1 MRAVLAGLF
10 CLSAATIC
18 VAGETPQRIVAAG
31 SGLTEIVHALG
42 AGDRLVGV
50 DSTSLFPTRASVLPQ
65 IGYLRALSA
74 EGILSLRPN
83 LMLATEDAGPPA
95 VLEQLRSAGLAVLRA
110 REGFEPEAVAAR
122 IAMVGSA
129 TGKESEAAALQVTFL
144 SDIARVQHAI
154 PAAGPKP
161 RVLFLLAA
169 GSAVPMVSGRD
180 TGASAMI
187 VAAGGINAV
196 DAYRGYKPLTP
207 EAFATAAPDFVLTTE
222 QSLAALG
229 GREALLALPA
239 FAVLARSGRVQV
251 LSYDSVYLLG
261 FGPRTAHALR
271 DLAAAIHPAS
281 PIPALPHRP
290 WLEAGF

>member
-18 VAGETPQRIVAAG
+18 AAGEGPQRIVVAG

-50 DSTSLFPTRASVLPQ
+50 DTTSLFPARASVLPQ

-83 LMLATEDAGPPA
+83 LMLATEEAGPPT
-95 VLEQLRSAGLAVLRA
+95 VLEQLRGAGLEVLRA
-110 REGFEPEAVAAR
+110 REGFEFEAVAAR
-122 IAMVGSA
+122 IALVGSA
-129 TGKESEAAALQVTFL
+129 LGKESEAAALQAAFL
-144 SDIARVQHAI
+144 SDIARVQSAI

-187 VAAGGINAV
+187 AAAGGINAV

-207 EAFATAAPDFVLTTE
+207 EAFAMAAPDFVLTTE

-239 FAVLARSGRVQV
+239 FAILARSGRVRV
-251 LSYDSVYLLG
+251 LSYDAVYLLG
-261 FGPRTAHALR
+261 FGPRTAHAMR
-271 DLAAAIHPAS
+271 DLAAEIYPAIRFPQ
-281 PIPALPHRP
+281 LPHRP

>member
-18 VAGETPQRIVAAG
+18 AAGEGPQRIVVAG
-31 SGLTEIVHALG
+31 SGLTEIVYALG

-50 DSTSLFPTRASVLPQ
+50 DTTSLFPARASVLPQ

-83 LMLATEDAGPPA
+83 LMLATEEAGPPT
-95 VLEQLRSAGLAVLRA
+95 VLEQLRGAGLEVLRA
-110 REGFEPEAVAAR
+110 REGFEFEAVAAR
-122 IAMVGSA
+122 IALVGSA
-129 TGKESEAAALQVTFL
+129 LGKESEAAALQAAFL
-144 SDIARVQHAI
+144 SDIARVQSAI

-187 VAAGGINAV
+187 AAAGGINAV

-207 EAFATAAPDFVLTTE
+207 EAFAMAAPDFVLTTE

-239 FAVLARSGRVQV
+239 FAVLARSGRVRV
-251 LSYDSVYLLG
+251 LSYDAVYLLG
-261 FGPRTAHALR
+261 FGPRTAHAMR
-271 DLAAAIHPAS
+271 DLAAEIHPAIRF
-281 PIPALPHRP
+281 PQLPHRP

>member
-1 MRAVLAGLF
+1 MRAVLVGLF

-42 AGDRLVGV
+42 VGDRIVGV
-50 DSTSLFPTRASVLPQ
+50 DSTSLFPTRASV
-65 IGYLRALSA
+65 
-74 EGILSLRPN
+74 

-129 TGKESEAAALQVTFL
+129 TGKESEAAALQATFL

-154 PAAGPKP
+154 PASGPKP

-169 GSAVPMVSGRD
+169 ASAVPMVSDRD

-187 VAAGGINAV
+187 AAAGGINAV

-251 LSYDSVYLLG
+251 LSYDSIYLLG

>member
-10 CLSAATIC
+10 YLSAATIC
-18 VAGETPQRIVAAG
+18 AAGEGPQRIVVAG

-50 DSTSLFPTRASVLPQ
+50 DTTSLFPARASVLPQ

-83 LMLATEDAGPPA
+83 LMLATEEAGPPT
-95 VLEQLRSAGLAVLRA
+95 VLEQLRGAGLEVLRA
-110 REGFEPEAVAAR
+110 REGFEFEAVAAR
-122 IAMVGSA
+122 IALVGSA
-129 TGKESEAAALQVTFL
+129 LGKESEAAALQAAFL
-144 SDIARVQHAI
+144 SDIARVQSAI

-187 VAAGGINAV
+187 AAAGGINAV

-207 EAFATAAPDFVLTTE
+207 EAFAMAAPDFVLTTE

-239 FAVLARSGRVQV
+239 FAVLARSGRVRV
-251 LSYDSVYLLG
+251 LSYDAVYLLG
-261 FGPRTAHALR
+261 FGPRTAHAMR
-271 DLAAAIHPAS
+271 DLAAEIYPAIRFPQ
-281 PIPALPHRP
+281 LPHRP

>member
-1 MRAVLAGLF
+1 MRGFLVGLF

-18 VAGETPQRIVAAG
+18 LAGETSQRIVVAG

-50 DSTSLFPTRASVLPQ
+50 DTTSLFPARAGELPQ

-83 LMLATEDAGPPA
+83 LLLATEDAGPPA
-95 VLEQLRSAGLAVLRA
+95 VLQQLSSAGLEVLRA

-122 IAMVGSA
+122 IEMVGRA
-129 TGKESEAAALQVTFL
+129 LGKESEAAALQATL
-144 SDIARVQHAI
+144 LADIARVQAAL
-154 PAAGPKP
+154 PVAGPKP

-180 TGASAMI
+180 TAASAMI
-187 VAAGGINAV
+187 VAAGGVNAV

-207 EAFATAAPDFVLTTE
+207 EAIALAAPDFVLTTE
-222 QSLAALG
+222 QSLVALG
-229 GREALLALPA
+229 GREALLRLPA
-239 FAVLARSGRVQV
+239 FAVLARSGGLRV
-251 LSYDSVYLLG
+251 LSYDAVYLLG

-271 DLAAAIHPAS
+271 DLAAAIHPARQL
-281 PIPALPHRP
+281 PALPHRP
-290 WLEAGF
+290 WLEARF